1 MQNLVLNESVSSQN
15 LDDYMMLKK
24 FEIMIEMNNNK
35 LNSELNGIKNEL
47 TRLSR
52 EITDIKINYG
62 IIKEERQNNEPL
74 VAMEKKDANH
84 DLDTLKRGTSNASL
98 KNATVSGQQGT
109 SMPRYGHYQPGD
121 VEIGKFFYCGSK
133 K

>member
-1 MQNLVLNESVSSQN
+1 MQNLALNESVSSQN

-24 FEIMIEMNNNK
+24 FEIMIDMNNNK
-35 LNSELNGIKNEL
+35 LNSELNSIKNEL
-47 TRLSR
+47 TKLSR
-52 EITDIKINYG
+52 EINEIKSNYSR
-62 IIKEERQNNEPL
+62 IKEERQNNEPL
-74 VAMEKKDANH
+74 VAVEKRDANH
-84 DLDTLKRGTSNASL
+84 ELGTLKSGTSNASL
-98 KNATVSGQQGT
+98 KNASVSGQQGT